1 MTFHRG
7 RSWVGHHVE
16 DACPCPQEPC
26 GLVAGDR
33 IDPTCTEHPAAALK
47 SIRQGHEA
55 PDCPGPDLRAAVA
68 MLRTE
73 QPADTIR
80 RAADLMRTR
89 ATAATRGPWLS
100 MDGGDRLVHDP
111 GHDLDPPE
119 YVVDEPMSNAANAEH
134 IAGMDPLVAVA
145 VAGLLEQ
152 LARVVDEHGF
162 YGTPAAVL
170 ALDVARTYLGR
181 SE

>member
-1 MTFHRG
+1 MTAIPPGENAEDCPRCDP
-7 RSWVGHHVE
+7 RDPAVAVYPWICPGH
-16 DACPCPQEPC
+16 PEP
-26 GLVAGDR
+26 V
-33 IDPTCTEHPAAALK
+33 AAA
-47 SIRQGHEA
+47 E
-55 PDCPGPDLRAAVA
+55 P
-68 MLRTE
+68 E

-89 ATAATRGPWLS
+89 AAAATRGPWLS

-134 IAGMDPLVAVA
+134 IAGMDPLVAKA
-145 VAGLLEQ
+145 TAGLLEQ
-152 LARVVDEHGF
+152 LARVVDERGF